1 MTPSGNELIE
11 ALFREYYS
19 LLLRYAIISLQ
30 NADLAQDVVQDVFHE
45 ALKHQETLATHDNPG
60 GWLMQTLKNKLRE
73 CKRQLSR
80 MRIMF
85 QSLEE
90 LPNCSLLNEDREVG
104 EGVDKVMDRIKHHLS
119 EDEFYLLRRIVFD
132 EASHLEVSKELNITV
147 WTSQKRLTRIRDK
160 LLKLYPDRTR
170 KKKQTINSF

>member
-1 MTPSGNELIE
+1 MTPGNNELIE

-19 LLLRYAIISLQ
+19 LLLRYAKISLQ

-73 CKRQLSR
+73 CKRQLGR
-80 MRIMF
+80 MGTMF

-90 LPNCSLLNEDREVG
+90 LPEYYLLTEDDEIG
-104 EGVDKVMDRIKHHLS
+104 EGIDSVLANIKQHLT
-119 EDEFYLLRRIVFD
+119 EDEFYLLKRITLD
-132 EASHLEVSKELNITV
+132 KASHLEMSKELDITV
-147 WTSQKRLTRIRDK
+147 WTSQKRLARIRDK
-160 LLKLYPDRTR
+160 LLELFPDRIR
-170 KKKQTINSF
+170 KKEPKHK